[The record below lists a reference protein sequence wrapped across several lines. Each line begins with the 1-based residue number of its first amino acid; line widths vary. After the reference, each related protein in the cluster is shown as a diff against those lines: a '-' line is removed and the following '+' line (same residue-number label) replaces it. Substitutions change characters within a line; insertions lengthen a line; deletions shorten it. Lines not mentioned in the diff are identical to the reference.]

1 MSHDAISRAL
11 GAATG
16 ALTTSQTPE
25 EKKDLIET
33 AGKDMVK
40 VREENRNADYEF
52 ARKNLKEAIQQGVG
66 LVPTI
71 IAVAREA
78 EQANMFD
85 AAAKFLKALS
95 DLNKDLV
102 SLSDEP
108 RSGHS
113 KKSGKEDTTPAPTST
128 PPQVSQTNIYVG
140 TDDLLEAAIA
150 RSKKGGQAI
159 DAEFSEVDDAE
170 KDE

>member
-16 ALTTSQTPE
+16 ALTTAKTVD
-25 EKKDLIET
+25 EKKELVET
-33 AGKDMVK
+33 AGKDMVQ
-40 VREENRNADYEF
+40 VREDNRNADYEF
-52 ARKNLKEAIQQGVG
+52 ARKNLKDVIQQGAG

-85 AAAKFLKALS
+85 AAAKFLKTLS

-102 SLSDEP
+102 ELSDDP
-108 RSGHS
+108 RAGHAG
-113 KKSGKEDTTPAPTST
+113 KSAKAAPAPGA
-128 PPQVSQTNIYVG
+128 PAQVSQTNIYVG
-140 TDDLLEAAIA
+140 ADDLLDAAIA
-150 RSKKGGQAI
+150 KQKKGGTAI
-159 DAEFSEVDDAE
+159 DADFSEVDDPESAE
-170 KDE
+170 

>member
-16 ALTTSQTPE
+16 ALTTAKTVD
-25 EKKDLIET
+25 EKKELVET
-33 AGKDMVK
+33 AGKDMVQ

-52 ARKNLKEAIQQGVG
+52 ARKNLKDVIQQGAG
-66 LVPTI
+66 LVQTI

-85 AAAKFLKALS
+85 AAAKFLKTLS

-102 SLSDEP
+102 ELSDEP
-108 RSGHS
+108 RGRHT
-113 KKSGKEDTTPAPTST
+113 GKPAKTAADPAPGA
-128 PPQVSQTNIYVG
+128 PAQVSQTNIYVG
-140 TDDLLEAAIA
+140 ADDLLDAALA
-150 RSKKGGQAI
+150 KQKKGGTAI
-159 DAEFSEVDDAE
+159 DADFSEVDDPESAE
-170 KDE
+170 

>member
-16 ALTTSQTPE
+16 ALTTAKTVD
-25 EKKDLIET
+25 EKKELVET
-33 AGKDMVK
+33 ASKDMVQ

-52 ARKNLKEAIQQGVG
+52 ARKNLKEVIQQGSG

-102 SLSDEP
+102 ELSDEP
-108 RSGHS
+108 RAGHS
-113 KKSGKEDTTPAPTST
+113 KKSGKEATTPAPA
-128 PPQVSQTNIYVG
+128 PAQVSQTNIYVG
-140 TDDLLEAAIA
+140 TDDLLDAALA
-150 RSKKGGQAI
+150 RQKKGGSAI
-159 DAEFSEVDDAE
+159 DAEFSEVDDPE
-170 KDE
+170 NDE

>member
-16 ALTTSQTPE
+16 ALTTAKTVD
-25 EKKDLIET
+25 EKKELVET

-40 VREENRNADYEF
+40 VREDNRNADYEF
-52 ARKNLKEAIQQGVG
+52 ARKNLKDVIQQGAG

-102 SLSDEP
+102 ELSDEP
-108 RSGHS
+108 RAGHT
-113 KKSGKEDTTPAPTST
+113 GKPAKAAPAPGA
-128 PPQVSQTNIYVG
+128 PAQVSQTNIFVG
-140 TDDLLEAAIA
+140 SDDLLDAAMA
-150 RSKKGGQAI
+150 RQKKGGSAI
-159 DAEFSEVDDAE
+159 DADFSEVDDPENAE
-170 KDE
+170 